1 MPILYFAALYDSARR
16 AYTCRERG
24 EVVLKRPAVIK
35 TMLLLGIAVALLVP
49 QASVARRPA
58 SAEASL
64 AVAGGSV
71 FLLETEIDFD
81 IGEEAPHRVTLE
93 GTGTVL
99 HDRYVLTVAHVVT
112 QEHLEITLQTP
123 RGDMTLPVDG
133 ERISQVTWLVDGDR
147 RVPLRLLARDEEIDA
162 ALFRLP
168 EGTDLPPFPY
178 PIGDSERLGLGDPV
192 GLLGTDPQAG
202 VLYRPGTV
210 VALRGSGAVST
221 VSRNER
227 VFLISIGL
235 ISGESGAPVIARLG
249 GRYELVGLAQGTFLG
264 PRRLAWA
271 IRVGPVLEALA
282 RRDGSEEVPHSPTNT
297 VGPRDRRPVAEAPP
311 AADAAR

>member
-1 MPILYFAALYDSARR
+1 M
-16 AYTCRERG
+16 
-24 EVVLKRPAVIK
+24 LKRPAVIK
-35 TMLLLGIAVALLVP
+35 TMLLLGIAVVLLVP

-71 FLLETEIDFD
+71 FLLETEVDFD
-81 IGEEAPHRVTLE
+81 IGEETPHRVTLE

-99 HDRYVLTVAHVVT
+99 HDRYVLTVAHAVT
-112 QEHLEITLQTP
+112 REHLEITLQTP
-123 RGDMTLPVDG
+123 SGDMTLPVDG
-133 ERISQVTWLVDGDR
+133 ERISQATWLVDGDR
-147 RVPLRLLARDEEIDA
+147 RVPLTLLARDEEIDA

-168 EGTDLPPFPY
+168 DGTDLPPFPY
-178 PIGDSERLGLGDPV
+178 SIGDSERLNLGDPI

-227 VFLISIGL
+227 VFLISLGL
-235 ISGESGAPVIARLG
+235 ISGGERGPGHRKAR
-249 GRYELVGLAQGTFLG
+249 GR
-264 PRRLAWA
+264 
-271 IRVGPVLEALA
+271 I
-282 RRDGSEEVPHSPTNT
+282 
-297 VGPRDRRPVAEAPP
+297 
-311 AADAAR
+311 